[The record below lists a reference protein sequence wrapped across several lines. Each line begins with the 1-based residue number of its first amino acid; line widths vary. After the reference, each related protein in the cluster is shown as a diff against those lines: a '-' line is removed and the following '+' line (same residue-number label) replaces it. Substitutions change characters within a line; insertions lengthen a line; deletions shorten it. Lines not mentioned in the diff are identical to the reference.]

1 MLQNLLRLSRL
12 EKVLRSIQREYYA
25 SPRDRVPEL
34 FPRYAQALAE
44 ARALT
49 LAAERRRRPGAG
61 RKTKLHLG
69 CGDHH
74 LEGWWN
80 VDLERRGD
88 LQADL
93 SRSIPVRSGSVDYVH
108 SEDFLEHVDL
118 PRGRNL
124 LSECFRVLRPGG
136 VLRLLTPDLRAIV
149 QSVYLQREK
158 RHLAFCRLQLQA
170 EGPCE
175 ALNMHLRMEGNAH
188 RFVWDYELLERALA
202 ETGFSVR
209 RVSFNR
215 SRHASLRYLDLRDFG
230 LNLLVEATKP
240 VRSPSAPSPAQ

>member
-1 MLQNLLRLSRL
+1 MFRKFLRLRRL
-12 EKVLRSIQREYYA
+12 EGTLRSIQREYYA
-25 SPRDRVPEL
+25 TSRDQVPEL
-34 FPRYAQALAE
+34 FPRYARALAE

-49 LAAERRRRPGAG
+49 FAAEQGRRPATG
-61 RKTKLHLG
+61 RETKLHLG

-80 VDLERRGD
+80 VDLERRGE

-118 PRGRNL
+118 PQGRRL

-136 VLRLLTPDLRAIV
+136 VMRLLTPDLRAIV
-149 QSVYLQREK
+149 ERVYLERQT
-158 RHLAFCRLQLQA
+158 RHLTFCRVNLQA

-175 ALNMHLRMEGNAH
+175 ALNMWLRMEGGAH
-188 RFVWDYELLERALA
+188 RFVWDYELLERGLT
-202 ETGFSVR
+202 ETGFTVR

-215 SRHASLRYLDLRDFG
+215 SWHASLRYLDLRDFD
-230 LNLLVEATKP
+230 LNLFVEATKP
-240 VRSPSAPSPAQ
+240 LEISP

>member
-1 MLQNLLRLSRL
+1 MLQDLLRLSRL

-34 FPRYAQALAE
+34 FRRYAQALAE

-49 LAAERRRRPGAG
+49 LRRRPGAG
-61 RKTKLHLG
+61 RNTKLHLG

-80 VDLERRGD
+80 VDLERQGD

-93 SRSIPVRSGSVDYVH
+93 SRSIPVRSGSVDYIH

-118 PRGRNL
+118 PRGRHL

-149 QSVYLQREK
+149 ERVYLGRET
-158 RHLAFCRLQLQA
+158 RHLAFCRLNLQA

-175 ALNMHLRMEGNAH
+175 ALNMWLRMGGDAH
-188 RFVWDYELLERALA
+188 RFVWDYEPLERALT

-215 SRHASLRYLDLRDFG
+215 SRHASLRYLDLRDFD
-230 LNLLVEATKP
+230 LNLLVEATK
-240 VRSPSAPSPAQ
+240 AP

>member
-1 MLQNLLRLSRL
+1 MLQGLLRLRRL
-12 EKVLRSIQREYYA
+12 ERALRSTQREYYA

-34 FPRYAQALAE
+34 FSRYAKALAE

-49 LAAERRRRPGAG
+49 LAAERRRRPAAG
-61 RKTKLHLG
+61 RETKLHLG
-69 CGDHH
+69 CGGHQI
-74 LEGWWN
+74 EGWWN
-80 VDLERRGD
+80 VDLQRSGD

-118 PRGRNL
+118 PRGRHL

-149 QSVYLQREK
+149 ERVYLGREA
-158 RHLAFCRLQLQA
+158 RHLAFCRLNLQA
-170 EGPCE
+170 DGPCQ
-175 ALNMHLRMEGNAH
+175 ALNMWLRMEGDAH
-188 RFVWDYELLERALA
+188 RFVWDYDLLERALT

-215 SRHASLRYLDLRDFG
+215 SRHSSLRYLDLRDFD
-230 LNLLVEATKP
+230 LNLFVEATKP
-240 VRSPSAPSPAQ
+240 LRSGAA